1 MRRSKGIADA
11 AGYLPPA
18 GRMLPGALIVV
29 LCLWPDA
36 ANAGILDRIFPPI
49 DVGAVAALSA
59 LIGVTT
65 FAVASVIALIR
76 SRNEKAAENQRL
88 RLEAADLKAST
99 ERAEAFIDISG
110 DRLVAYDAPGAPPRV
125 IGMLPPVEGVPE
137 DRASFVAFGAW
148 LTPDS
153 AGELDRAIARL
164 RERGEGFQLPITT
177 PAGVALE
184 AYGRTAGGLA
194 LVRFRELTGDRL
206 LVTQLE
212 ARTGRLEADLTAL
225 ESALDAAGAPAW
237 LRDARGRAVWVSQK
251 FAAAVDAVS
260 PEDAAKHGLEFLDS
274 NVREAMRAANDAGQA
289 FQRRINAV
297 IGGDRRQFDVTAVA
311 TADASAGIAIDVS
324 EIAAAKAALDR
335 LAGFHARTL
344 DQLAAGVAIFGP
356 DRRLRSYNAAY
367 RALFGLDA
375 GFLDSNPDDGAI
387 LDRLRAARKLPE
399 QADYRGW
406 KADLLAAYRSLE
418 AREQFWVLP
427 DGQKLRVIA
436 NPHPDGGVTWIYE
449 NVTARL
455 DLETRYNA
463 LIRVQGETLD
473 SLAEGVAVFGSDGRT
488 RLTNP
493 AFAEIWGIAPT
504 TLTERMHISDLIAAC
519 RRLHTSDADWRRLTA
534 AVAGVDESRTPVS
547 GRMERLD
554 SSVVDYATMPLPEGQ
569 TMVTFV
575 DVTDTV
581 QVERALTEKNLAL
594 EAADELKN
602 AFLQHVSYEL
612 RSPLTNIMGFVQLL
626 ADQKVGDLNAKQREY
641 TGYIMTSSEALLA
654 IVNDILDLA
663 TVDAGVMELDL
674 APVNVRNVV
683 VDAIES
689 VRVRLEGARLRL
701 DIRVPP
707 DVGTFIGDEK
717 RVRQILYNLLANSV
731 RFSSAGGKVTV
742 SARREG
748 DKMVFSV
755 EDEGAGMPQEFIA
768 TAFDRFASRA
778 GGSSRGGAGLGLA
791 IVRAFVELHG
801 GTVAIRSA
809 EGKGTSVSVRLPIK
823 PMQAIEAAE

>member
-1 MRRSKGIADA
+1 MRRKKGIADG
-11 AGYLPPA
+11 AGYLPPV
-18 GRMLPGALIVV
+18 GRVSLGAAIFSC
-29 LCLWPDA
+29 CLWIEPA
-36 ANAGILDRIFPPI
+36 SA
-49 DVGAVAALSA
+49 GAVADFIARVDAGEVLTISA
-59 LIGVTT
+59 LIGVMT
-65 FAVASVIALIR
+65 FAVASAITLIR
-76 SRNEKAAENQRL
+76 SRDETAAQNQRL
-88 RLEAADLKAST
+88 RLEAADLKAAT

-110 DRLVAYDAPGAPPRV
+110 DRLIAFDAPGAPPRV
-125 IGMLPPVEGVPE
+125 IGMLPPVEGVPD
-137 DRASFVAFGAW
+137 DRAAFVAFGSW
-148 LTPDS
+148 LAPDS
-153 AGELDRAIARL
+153 AAELDRAIARL
-164 RERGEGFQLPITT
+164 RERGEGFVLPIAT
-177 PAGVALE
+177 PAGSAIE

-212 ARTGRLEADLTAL
+212 AQTQRLEAGLAAL
-225 ESALDAAGAPAW
+225 QSVLDAAGAPAW
-237 LRDARGRAVWVSQK
+237 LRDATGRTAWVSSR
-251 FAAAVDAVS
+251 FAAAVDALS

-274 NVREAMRAANDAGQA
+274 SVREAMRTAHDEGRP
-289 FQRRINAV
+289 FQRRVNAV
-297 IGGDRRQFDVTAVA
+297 IGGDRRQFDVTSIANA
-311 TADASAGIAIDVS
+311 GASAGIAIDVS

-335 LAGFHARTL
+335 LAAFNTRTL

-375 GFLDSNPDDGAI
+375 GFLDTDPEDGAI

-399 QADYRGW
+399 EADYRRW
-406 KADLLAAYRSLE
+406 KSELLSAYRSLE
-418 AREQFWVLP
+418 AREHFWVLP
-427 DGQKLRVIA
+427 DGQKLRVVA

-473 SLAEGVAVFGSDGRT
+473 SLAEGVVVFGSDGRT

-493 AFAEIWGIAPT
+493 AFAQIWGLDHNA
-504 TLTERMHISDLIAAC
+504 LSERMHISELIASC
-519 RRLHTSDADWRRLTA
+519 RKLHSSDTDWRRVTA
-534 AVAGVDESRTPVS
+534 AVAGVDESRTQIH

-554 SSVVDYATMPLPEGQ
+554 GSVVDFATMPLPEGQ

-602 AFLQHVSYEL
+602 AFIQHVSYEL
-612 RSPLTNIMGFVQLL
+612 RSPLTNIMGFIQLL
-626 ADQKVGDLNAKQREY
+626 ADPKVGELNPKQREY

-663 TVDAGVMELDL
+663 IVDAGIMELDL

-683 VDAIES
+683 VDAVES

-707 DVGTFIGDEK
+707 DIGTFIADEK
-717 RVRQILYNLLANSV
+717 RVRQILYNLLANAV

-748 DKMVFSV
+748 DRMVFSV
-755 EDEGAGMPQEFIA
+755 DDEGAGMPQEFIA
-768 TAFDRFASRA
+768 TAFDRFAARA

-809 EGKGTSVSVRLPIK
+809 EGQGTSVSVRLPVK
-823 PMQAIEAAE
+823 PAVAIEAA

>member
-1 MRRSKGIADA
+1 MRRTKGIADA
-11 AGYLPPA
+11 VGYLPPA
-18 GRMLPGALIVV
+18 GRAPLRAAAFTF
-29 LCLWPDA
+29 CLWIQPASASVIGDVLA
-36 ANAGILDRIFPPI
+36 RIGAGE
-49 DVGAVAALSA
+49 VMALSA
-59 LIGVTT
+59 LIGVMT
-65 FAVASVIALIR
+65 FAVASAITLIR
-76 SRNEKAAENQRL
+76 SRDETAAENRQL
-88 RLEAADLKAST
+88 RLQAADLKAST

-110 DRLVAYDAPGAPPRV
+110 DRLVAYDAPGTPPRV
-125 IGMLPPVEGVPE
+125 IGSLPPVEGVPE
-137 DRASFVAFGAW
+137 DRTGFVAFGGW
-148 LTPDS
+148 LTPES
-153 AGELDRAIARL
+153 AIELDGAISRL

-177 PAGVALE
+177 PAGSALE
-184 AYGRTAGGLA
+184 AHGRTAGGLA
-194 LVRFRELTGDRL
+194 LVRCRELTGDRL
-206 LVTQLE
+206 LVTQFE
-212 ARTGRLEADLTAL
+212 ARTRQLEADLAVL
-225 ESALDAAGAPAW
+225 ETVLDAAGTPAW
-237 LRDARGRAVWVSQK
+237 LREAGGRMAWVSRK

-260 PEDAAKHGLEFLDS
+260 PEDAAKHGLEFLDG
-274 NVREAMRAANDAGQA
+274 NIRDAMRAANDAGQP
-289 FQRRINAV
+289 FQRRVNAV
-297 IGGDRRQFDVTAVA
+297 IGGDRRQFDVTA
-311 TADASAGIAIDVS
+311 TANAGASAGVAIDVS

-335 LAGFHARTL
+335 LADFHARTL
-344 DQLAAGVAIFGP
+344 DQLAAGVAIFGA

-375 GFLDSNPDDGAI
+375 GYLDSNPDDGAI

-473 SLAEGVAVFGSDGRT
+473 SLAEGVVVFGSDGRT

-493 AFAEIWGIAPT
+493 AFAEIWGIDRDA
-504 TLTERMHISDLIAAC
+504 LAERMHISDLIASC
-519 RRLHTSDADWRRLTA
+519 RRLHASDADWRRVTT
-534 AVAGVDESRTPVS
+534 AVAGVDESRTPIS

-554 SSVVDYATMPLPEGQ
+554 GSVVDYATMPLPEGQ

-602 AFLQHVSYEL
+602 AFIQHVSYEL

-626 ADQKVGDLNAKQREY
+626 ADSKVGELNAKQREY
-641 TGYIMTSSEALLA
+641 TGYIITSSEALLA

-663 TVDAGVMELDL
+663 TVDAGIMELDL
-674 APVNVRNVV
+674 ASVNVRNVV
-683 VDAIES
+683 VEAVES

-707 DVGTFIGDEK
+707 DIGTFIADEK
-717 RVRQILYNLLANSV
+717 RVRQTLYNLLANAV
-731 RFSSAGGKVTV
+731 RFSSAGGRVIV

-748 DKMVFSV
+748 DKMVFAV
-755 EDEGAGMPQEFIA
+755 DDDGAGMPQEFIA
-768 TAFDRFASRA
+768 TAFDRFAARA

-823 PMQAIEAAE
+823 PMAAIEAAE

>member
-1 MRRSKGIADA
+1 M
-11 AGYLPPA
+11 
-18 GRMLPGALIVV
+18 
-29 LCLWPDA
+29 
-36 ANAGILDRIFPPI
+36 PI
-49 DVGAVAALSA
+49 
-59 LIGVTT
+59 
-65 FAVASVIALIR
+65 
-76 SRNEKAAENQRL
+76 
-88 RLEAADLKAST
+88 
-99 ERAEAFIDISG
+99 
-110 DRLVAYDAPGAPPRV
+110 
-125 IGMLPPVEGVPE
+125 
-137 DRASFVAFGAW
+137 
-148 LTPDS
+148 
-153 AGELDRAIARL
+153 
-164 RERGEGFQLPITT
+164 
-177 PAGVALE
+177 
-184 AYGRTAGGLA
+184 
-194 LVRFRELTGDRL
+194 
-206 LVTQLE
+206 
-212 ARTGRLEADLTAL
+212 
-225 ESALDAAGAPAW
+225 
-237 LRDARGRAVWVSQK
+237 
-251 FAAAVDAVS
+251 
-260 PEDAAKHGLEFLDS
+260 
-274 NVREAMRAANDAGQA
+274 
-289 FQRRINAV
+289 
-297 IGGDRRQFDVTAVA
+297 IGGDRRQFDVTAI
-311 TADASAGIAIDVS
+311 ADAGASAGVAFDVS

-335 LAGFHARTL
+335 LADFHARTL

-375 GFLDSNPDDGAI
+375 AFLDSSPDDGAI
-387 LDRLRAARKLPE
+387 LDLLRAARKLPE

-436 NPHPDGGVTWIYE
+436 NPHPDGGITWIYE

-473 SLAEGVAVFGSDGRT
+473 SLSEGVVVFGSDGRT

-493 AFAEIWGIAPT
+493 AFAEIWGIDASA
-504 TLTERMHISDLIAAC
+504 LAERMHISDLIASC
-519 RRLHTSDADWRRLTA
+519 RRLHNSDADWRRVTA
-534 AVAGVDESRTPVS
+534 AVAGVDESRTPIS

-554 SSVVDYATMPLPEGQ
+554 ASVVDYATVPLPDGQ

-575 DVTDTV
+575 DITATV

-626 ADQKVGDLNAKQREY
+626 ADLKVGELNAKQREY

-663 TVDAGVMELDL
+663 TVDAGIMELDL
-674 APVNVRNVV
+674 APVNARNVV
-683 VDAIES
+683 VEAVES

-707 DVGTFIGDEK
+707 DIGTFVADEK
-717 RVRQILYNLLANSV
+717 RVRQILYNLLANAV

-742 SARREG
+742 SARREA

-755 EDEGAGMPQEFIA
+755 DDEGAGMPQEFIA
-768 TAFDRFASRA
+768 SAFDRFASRA
-778 GGSSRGGAGLGLA
+778 GGSSRGGAGLGLS

-801 GTVAIRSA
+801 GTVVIRSA
-809 EGKGTSVSVRLPIK
+809 EGRGTSVSVRLPIK
-823 PMQAIEAAE
+823 PLQAIEAAE